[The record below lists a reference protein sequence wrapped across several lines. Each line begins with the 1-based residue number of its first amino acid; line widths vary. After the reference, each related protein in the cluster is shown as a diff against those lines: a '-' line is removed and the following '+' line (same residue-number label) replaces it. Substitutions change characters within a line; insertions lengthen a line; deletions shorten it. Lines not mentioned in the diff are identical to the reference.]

1 MPRLFNTS
9 ELRMK
14 RMRALHRTRN
24 EDGGYKPMPFEKM
37 WGFPWRELEKR
48 EKDMGCNCRMAV
60 GITAL
65 VGFVMGTAVV
75 VVVIWKKL

>member
-1 MPRLFNTS
+1 MPRLLNTS

-14 RMRALHRTRN
+14 RMRALYRTRN
-24 EDGGYKPMPFEKM
+24 DDGGYKPIPFEKM
-37 WGFPWRELEKR
+37 WGFPWIELEKR
-48 EKDMGCNCRMAV
+48 EKDMGCNYRMAV
-60 GITAL
+60 GITGL

>member
-1 MPRLFNTS
+1 
-9 ELRMK
+9 
-14 RMRALHRTRN
+14 
-24 EDGGYKPMPFEKM
+24 MPFEKM